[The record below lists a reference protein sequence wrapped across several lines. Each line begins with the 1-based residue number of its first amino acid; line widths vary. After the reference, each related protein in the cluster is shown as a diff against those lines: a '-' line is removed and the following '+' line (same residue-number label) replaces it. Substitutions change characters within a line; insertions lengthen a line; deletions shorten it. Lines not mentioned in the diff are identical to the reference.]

1 MSVIIKLP
9 LRGVWVPL
17 ANINITDT
25 YTHTYLTDPPNASG
39 NGIDII
45 YLGEKIGSGNN
56 PIKAFA
62 LWVFNNENQKL
73 TVQPITNVVDN
84 GMLPDTLIGGTQTTV
99 PAGGTV
105 IESFNFA
112 QYPMEFFSVYLS
124 FSTAPTGPPPLISA
138 TNTRTLSP
146 TPVLPQGVYAVLY
159 LYYG

>member
-1 MSVIIKLP
+1 MSIIINLP

-25 YTHTYLTDPPNASG
+25 NTHTYLTDPPNASG

-45 YLGEKIGSGNN
+45 HLGEKLGYGNN
-56 PIKAFA
+56 STIGFA
-62 LWVFNNENQKL
+62 LWVFNNENQTL
-73 TVQPITNVVDN
+73 TIQPIANVVND
-84 GMLPDTLIGGTQTTV
+84 GTLPDTLIGGTQTTV

-105 IESFNFA
+105 IESFNFS

-124 FSTAPTGPPPLISA
+124 FSTAPTGASSFSA
-138 TNTRTLSP
+138 YNTRTISP
-146 TPVLPQGVYAVLY
+146 TSIIPQGVYAVLY